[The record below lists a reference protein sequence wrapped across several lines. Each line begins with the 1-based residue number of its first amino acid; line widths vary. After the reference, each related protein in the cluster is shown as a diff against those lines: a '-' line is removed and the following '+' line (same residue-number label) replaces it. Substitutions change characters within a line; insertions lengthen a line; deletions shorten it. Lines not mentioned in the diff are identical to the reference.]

1 MAHSFRLE
9 VMVASNDSWSVFSQ
23 HWSARAAGLANSN
36 NKLFKERTVRQ
47 ILFVGKDKSEWKI
60 TWVTMTT

>member
-1 MAHSFRLE
+1 MGVAHSFRLE

-36 NKLFKERTVRQ
+36 NKLVKERTVLDRFCLLGR
-47 ILFVGKDKSEWKI
+47 INLNGK
-60 TWVTMTT
+60 